1 MERIKRVMKLQGE
14 AKGKD
19 MNIFRSLEFVRY
31 IAKLKNKYLL

>member
-19 MNIFRSLEFVRY
+19 MNIFRSLEFVPFFG
-31 IAKLKNKYLL
+31 